1 MEVRIKKLL
10 LLSFFLGIYGSS
22 HALEKLDITT
32 GTYIESENHNA
43 TYNSSDVTV
52 HGFRVNLNAKDFPLW
67 TEFVYEYRNA
77 DSPSGHANDADRYKF
92 MLGSGFNYGGFV
104 FKPEYE
110 LRITDLRESPQKATD
125 HRFKPNWGYKFNDQ
139 WSLFN
144 GWLFGYRMTDD
155 YRGHLETKSWDD
167 YFHELETGVK
177 YKFSGDQAVVFSVYN
192 EYVKNEKSDLEYRA
206 YKFEDWQIRV
216 AYEKKFD
223 NGVSVTP
230 FIRYSVT
237 STSKYTGGVDGDHD
251 GKGRYGVKMGYTADN
266 GISVSGE
273 TYYQDEPQK
282 RSEGQDKANKNRV
295 FFKLGLDYK
304 F

>member
-1 MEVRIKKLL
+1 MKKFLVL
-10 LLSFFLGIYGSS
+10 GLFLGLVGSAY
-22 HALEKLDITT
+22 ALEKVDITT
-32 GTYIESENHNA
+32 GAYIESENHNA

-52 HGFRVNLNAKDFPLW
+52 HGFRVNLNAKEFPLW

-77 DSPSGHANDADRYKF
+77 DSLSGHQGDADRYKV
-92 MLGSGFNYGGFV
+92 MLGSGFNFSDFY

-110 LRITDLRESPQKATD
+110 LRITDVRESPRKTTD

-144 GWLFGYRMTDD
+144 GWLFGYRADDD
-155 YRGHLETKSWDD
+155 YRGYLETKSWDD

-177 YKFSGDQAVVFSVYN
+177 YRFTDDQAVSFSVYN
-192 EYVKNEKSDLEYRA
+192 EYAKNEKSDLQFRA
-206 YKFEDWQIRV
+206 YKFEDWQLRI
-216 AYEKKFD
+216 AYEKKFN
-223 NGVSVTP
+223 NGISVSP
-230 FIRYSVT
+230 FIRYSVS
-237 STSKYTGGVDGDHD
+237 STSKYADGIDGEHD

-282 RSEGQDKANKNRV
+282 RDVVQDKPHKNRM

>member
-1 MEVRIKKLL
+1 MKKFLV
-10 LLSFFLGIYGSS
+10 LSLFLGLVGSI

-77 DSPSGHANDADRYKF
+77 DSASGHQGDADRYKV
-92 MLGSGFNYGGFV
+92 MLGSNFNFGDFS
-104 FKPEYE
+104 FKPVYE
-110 LRITDLRESPQKATD
+110 LRITDMRESSEKTTD
-125 HRFKPNWGYKFNDQ
+125 HRFQPNWGYKFNDQ

-144 GWLFGYRMTDD
+144 GWLFGLRQDD
-155 YRGHLETKSWDD
+155 AYRGYSEVKSWDD

-177 YKFSGDQAVVFSVYN
+177 YKFTDDQAVSFSIYN
-192 EYVKNEKSDLEYRA
+192 EYVKSEKSDMQYRA
-206 YKFEDWQIRV
+206 HKFEDWQIRL
-216 AYEKKFD
+216 AYEKKFS
-223 NGVSVTP
+223 NGIMVSP
-230 FIRYSVT
+230 FIRYSVSSET
-237 STSKYTGGVDGDHD
+237 ENSNGIDTDHD
-251 GKGRYGVKMGYTADN
+251 GKGRYGVKMGYVADN
-266 GISVSGE
+266 GIGVYAE
-273 TYYQDEPQK
+273 TYYQNEP
-282 RSEGQDKANKNRV
+282 RENTPGPDSPDKNRV